1 MGDPLDDPAY
11 WRDKAYESEATGDVT
26 GSVYF
31 WLAAITATKRLA
43 ASLGEEPDLKW
54 LRLRLARAKSV
65 ADLSKAN
72 PDRKTIN

>member
-26 GSVYF
+26 GAVYF
-31 WLAAITATKRLA
+31 WLAAITATKRQA
-43 ASLGEEPDLKW
+43 AAAGEKPDLKW

-65 ADLSKAN
+65 ADLSKAT
-72 PDRKTIN
+72 PDPKTMN